1 MKVSSFHA
9 GTHLTLNSKTFK
21 IIRKVQNKI
30 FLENTD
36 DLSVIAQPVEELLQ
50 RHAKGE
56 LSLIGVNARR
66 PHGARFS
73 KDLQSL
79 DPEHR
84 EIVYYR
90 LSFISKAINVL
101 GKQPTT
107 VGLQSVISG
116 VGQAL
121 DLKTLPTIDSV
132 YRWWK
137 RYHRSGGDIMS
148 LQKRKPGK
156 GGIRRFS
163 SIITDEIQTI
173 IEEEYFS
180 NNRPPPSHV
189 YRLLE
194 HKVELL
200 NRLRP
205 SPLKFPSRAQF
216 YRIIKG
222 LDQYQTMLHRQ
233 GIKAADKH
241 FRLTGAGPSVRMI
254 LERVEVDHSPIDAL
268 LVDDVTGVV
277 LGRPT
282 LTLLIDVY
290 SRMILGIYI
299 GFEPPSLV
307 AVMRALRHAILPKD
321 NAASYLQDVT
331 GEWPAFGI
339 PMNLI
344 CDNGSEFH
352 AETLKRLCAELDIN
366 LQFCPKAEA
375 GYKGTVERLVG
386 TINREVCHRLPGTT
400 FGSIEERGDYKS
412 DEYAC
417 VTEKELKNF
426 ICRWIVDIY
435 HNRVHTKTKRTPLA
449 MWNEGLQSVSPILP
463 ESETALAFC
472 MTHEEKRHL
481 THKGIEIFSMFY
493 NSADLR
499 ALRCRKQDNYD
510 VIVRADPEDL
520 GRIWVF
526 DDKNGDYI
534 CVPSITPEYATGLS
548 LRQHKHIRKHL
559 IDKGLG
565 EQNKKAVLEHIYR
578 LNEDIKSLKSNRLQ
592 RKRRKAAQ
600 LTQTNQNSPRQE
612 DQQSAP
618 LEDIVFDSFESFDVF
633 QFASATLEDA

>member
-1 MKVSSFHA
+1 M
-9 GTHLTLNSKTFK
+9 
-21 IIRKVQNKI
+21 
-30 FLENTD
+30 
-36 DLSVIAQPVEELLQ
+36 SVIAQPVEELLQ

-56 LSLIGVNARR
+56 LSLIGVNTRR
-66 PHGARFS
+66 FHGARFS

-107 VGLQSVISG
+107 VGLQNVVSE

-121 DLKTLPTIDSV
+121 DLKRLPSIDSV
-132 YRWWK
+132 YKWWK
-137 RYHRSGGDIMS
+137 KYHRSGGDIMS

-156 GGIRRFS
+156 EGIRRFS

-173 IEEEYFS
+173 IEEEYLS
-180 NNRPPPSHV
+180 NNKPPPSHV

-205 SPLKFPSRAQF
+205 TPLKFPSRAQF

-222 LDQYQTMLHRQ
+222 LDQYETMLHRQ
-233 GIKAADKH
+233 GKKAADKH
-241 FRLTGAGPSVRMI
+241 FRLTGAGPSVSMI

-307 AVMRALRHAILPKD
+307 AVMRALRHAILPKE
-321 NAASYLQDVT
+321 NAASYLQDVA

-366 LQFCPKAEA
+366 LQFCPKAEP

-400 FGSIEERGDYKS
+400 FGSIQQRGDYKS
-412 DEYAC
+412 EEYAC

-426 ICRWIVDIY
+426 VCR
-435 HNRVHTKTKRTPLA
+435 
-449 MWNEGLQSVSPILP
+449 
-463 ESETALAFC
+463 
-472 MTHEEKRHL
+472 
-481 THKGIEIFSMFY
+481 
-493 NSADLR
+493 
-499 ALRCRKQDNYD
+499 
-510 VIVRADPEDL
+510 
-520 GRIWVF
+520 
-526 DDKNGDYI
+526 
-534 CVPSITPEYATGLS
+534 
-548 LRQHKHIRKHL
+548 
-559 IDKGLG
+559 
-565 EQNKKAVLEHIYR
+565 
-578 LNEDIKSLKSNRLQ
+578 
-592 RKRRKAAQ
+592 
-600 LTQTNQNSPRQE
+600 
-612 DQQSAP
+612 
-618 LEDIVFDSFESFDVF
+618 
-633 QFASATLEDA
+633 